1 MPIIERDP
9 WRRQY
14 FDGVA
19 CPTDVSIPTDDPDAW
34 SLQPRHRWVY
44 DKLRIAESQGIEC
57 APHGVAPRRYPV
69 FSKPIVNLRGM
80 GLESRVLADASAYAR
95 HRRPGHLW
103 MTLLT
108 GAHVSTDLAVQNGT
122 VRWLRHAVGI
132 PGPRGTVDHWVIEA
146 SPRPALADYC
156 RAWTHAHLAGYTGML
171 NLETIGERI
180 IEAHLRFADQWPDLY
195 GPGWVDA
202 VVGLYADRRWHYDER
217 ARVDGYSVVLFGPHG
232 RRYRHPPPD
241 RVAAI
246 RGREAVSSV
255 QIPFD
260 ETRSPRAH
268 AMPPGGFRLA
278 IVNSRSLSVGRRARR
293 DLAAAFGV
301 PVVLRAA
308 TPRRPRTG

>member
-14 FDGVA
+14 FDDVP
-19 CPTDVSIPTDDPDAW
+19 CPTDVSIPTDDADAW
-34 SLQPRHRWVY
+34 TLHPRHRWVY

-80 GLESRVLADASAYAR
+80 GLGSRVLADARAAAR
-95 HRRPGHLW
+95 HQRPGHLW
-103 MTLLT
+103 MALLT
-108 GAHVSTDLAVQNGT
+108 GVHVSTDLAVENGR
-122 VRWLRHAVGI
+122 VRWLRHVVGT
-132 PGPRGTVDHWVIEA
+132 PGPQGTFDHWVIA
-146 SPRPALADYC
+146 AALRPALAAYC
-156 RAWTHAHLAGYTGML
+156 RAWAEAHLPGYTGML

-180 IEAHLRFADQWPDLY
+180 IEVHLRFADQWPDLY

-202 VVGLYADRRWHYDER
+202 VVRLYAQRRWRYADHE
-217 ARVDGYSVVLFGPHG
+217 RVDGYSVVLFGPHG
-232 RRYRHPPPD
+232 RRYRHPPPE

-246 RGREAVSSV
+246 LRRDAVSSV

-260 ETRSPRAH
+260 ETRAPSAH

-278 IVNSRSLSVGRRARR
+278 IVNCRRLSAGRRARR
-293 DLAAAFGV
+293 ELAEGFGV
-301 PVVLRAA
+301 PAVLRVA
-308 TPRRPRTG
+308 TARRAGYD

>member
-14 FDGVA
+14 FDGVP
-19 CPTDVSIPTDDPDAW
+19 CPADVSIPTDDPDAW
-34 SLQPRHRWVY
+34 TLQPRHRWVY
-44 DKLRIAESQGIEC
+44 DKLRIAESQGIDC
-57 APHGVAPRRYPV
+57 APHGVAPPRYPV

-80 GLESRVLADASAYAR
+80 GLGSRVLADARAYAR
-95 HRRPGHLW
+95 HQRPGHLW

-108 GAHVSTDLAVQNGT
+108 GAHVSTDLAVQNGR

-132 PGPRGTVDHWVIEA
+132 PGPQGTFDHWVIEA

-202 VVGLYADRRWHYDER
+202 VVGLYAQRRWRYVER
-217 ARVDGYSVVLFGPHG
+217 TRADGYSVVLFGPHG
-232 RRYRHPPPD
+232 RRYRHPPPE
-241 RVAAI
+241 RIAAI
-246 RGREAVSSV
+246 LRREAVSSV

-260 ETRSPRAH
+260 ETRPPRAH

-278 IVNSRSLSVGRRARR
+278 IVNSRSLNVGRRARR
-293 DLAAAFGV
+293 DLAAAFDV
-301 PVVLRAA
+301 PAVLRAA
-308 TPRRPRTG
+308 SPRRARIG

>member
-14 FDGVA
+14 FDAVP
-19 CPTDVSIPTDDPDAW
+19 CPTDVSIPTDDADAW
-34 SLQPRHRWVY
+34 TLQPRHRWVY
-44 DKLRIAESQGIEC
+44 DKLRIAESQGIKC

-80 GLESRVLADASAYAR
+80 GLESRVLDDARAYAR

-103 MTLLT
+103 MTVLT
-108 GAHVSTDLAVQNGT
+108 GAHVSTDIAMQNGR
-122 VRWLRHAVGI
+122 VRWLRHVAGI
-132 PGPRGTVDHWVIEA
+132 PGPEGTFDHWVIEA
-146 SPRPALADYC
+146 APRPALADYC
-156 RAWTHAHLAGYTGML
+156 RAWAQAHLRDYTGML

-195 GPGWVDA
+195 GAGWVDA
-202 VVGLYADRRWHYDER
+202 VVRLYARGRWRYAEP

-232 RRYRHPPPD
+232 RRYRHPPAD

-246 RGREAVSSV
+246 RRRDAVSSV

-278 IVNSRSLSVGRRARR
+278 IVNCRDLGIGRRARR

-301 PVVLRAA
+301 PAVLGAA
-308 TPRRPRTG
+308 TSRCARSD